1 MTETASDPTTENRV
15 ETPPASGAHQPHT
28 SEDVVAETVHRHHD
42 EVVVPGLDTPD
53 EEPPFTGHP
62 GST

>member
-1 MTETASDPTTENRV
+1 MTETTSDPMTGEQGAN
-15 ETPPASGAHQPHT
+15 PPAPGEHQPHT
-28 SEDVVAETVHRHHD
+28 SEDVVAQTVHRHHE
-42 EVVVPGLDTPD
+42 EVVVPGLATPD

>member
-1 MTETASDPTTENRV
+1 MTETASDP
-15 ETPPASGAHQPHT
+15 ETGEQGASTPAPGTHQPHT
-28 SEDVVAETVHRHHD
+28 SEDVVAETGHRHHD

-53 EEPPFTGHP
+53 EEPPFTGHS